1 MLDFIGTVVTATLM
15 VFAVNAV
22 IVFMDIPR
30 VAKLML
36 ALAIGLWIGL
46 SAAAGAAGMIAISKP
61 FPVVGIF
68 FALPLVATAIA
79 TAWPAARRAMLS
91 VPVPLMIG
99 LNIGRIFAVLFF
111 LLAYEGRLAGPFP
124 FFAGWGDII
133 TAVAAVP
140 LLWLS
145 NDEGTRPTG
154 AIAVWN
160 LFGMAD
166 LALAITLGVTS
177 AEGSPLQ
184 VFTTVPG
191 SAAMQQLPWSFI
203 PTVLVPFWLILHA
216 IIWVQLFR
224 RAQLGHPA
232 DAVA

>member
-91 VPVPLMIG
+91 VPMPLMIG

-111 LLAYEGRLAGPFP
+111 LLAYEGRLCRPIPVLCRLGRHHHRCGRRTA
-124 FFAGWGDII
+124 
-133 TAVAAVP
+133 AVA
-140 LLWLS
+140 
-145 NDEGTRPTG
+145 
-154 AIAVWN
+154 
-160 LFGMAD
+160 
-166 LALAITLGVTS
+166 
-177 AEGSPLQ
+177 LQ
-184 VFTTVPG
+184 
-191 SAAMQQLPWSFI
+191 
-203 PTVLVPFWLILHA
+203 
-216 IIWVQLFR
+216 
-224 RAQLGHPA
+224 
-232 DAVA
+232 

>member
-30 VAKLML
+30 FAKLVL
-36 ALAIGLWIGL
+36 ALVIGLWIGL
-46 SAAAGAAGMIAISKP
+46 AAAAGAAGMIAISKP

-68 FALPLVATAIA
+68 VALPLVAAASA
-79 TAWPAARRAMLS
+79 TAWPAARRAMTS
-91 VPVPLMIG
+91 VPMPLMIG
-99 LNIGRIFAVLFF
+99 LNIGRIFAMLF
-111 LLAYEGRLAGPFP
+111 LLLGAQGRLAGPFP

-133 TAVAAVP
+133 TGVVAVP

-145 NDEGTRPTG
+145 IDEGTRPTG

-160 LFGMAD
+160 LFGVAD
-166 LALAITLGVTS
+166 LALAIALGVTS

-184 VFTTVPG
+184 VFTTAPG
-191 SAAMQQLPWSFI
+191 SAAMQQLPWSFV

-216 IIWVQLFR
+216 IIWVQLR
-224 RAQLGHPA
+224 RHAQRSHPA
-232 DAVA
+232 NAAA